1 MGKIQQP
8 AAKKFSFV
16 NIIFYIIFG
25 VLCGVLWAY
34 GSPIPLIPGSV
45 QLRLFAFL
53 APAIGILFGPISGF
67 FAGYLGTVVWALL
80 SGNFIPA
87 HTLLADGILVGL
99 SAVIPALVLTR
110 GKALKDVPKQ
120 HWFIFKCILWSIV
133 GGLFMIFT
141 TSISLS
147 FFTGLD
153 YWWAVLWIGIADIA
167 PLVITPFVVMLLA
180 PRLDKMQTIVPR
192 T

>member
-1 MGKIQQP
+1 MKSQF
-8 AAKKFSFV
+8 KFV
-16 NIIFYIIFG
+16 NVIFYVIFG

-67 FAGYLGTVVWALL
+67 FAGYLGTVVWALI

-87 HTLLADGILVGL
+87 HTLLADGIFVGL
-99 SAVIPALVLTR
+99 SAVLPAIMVTHGLQ
-110 GKALKDVPKQ
+110 LKDVPKQ
-120 HWFIFKCILWSIV
+120 NFFILKCIGWSV
-133 GGLFMIFT
+133 LGGALMILL

-147 FFTGLD
+147 FFTGLN
-153 YWWAVLWIGIADIA
+153 YWFCVVWIGIADIA
-167 PLVITPFVVMLLA
+167 PLILVPFVVMLLA
-180 PRLDKMQTIVPR
+180 PRLDRLQTIIPR
-192 T
+192 S